1 MKLRSGT
8 RHHGQQAPEE
18 QPGTHA
24 DTPPGGTALVVGHD
38 GHSAGDRALTTAVD
52 LADKLGAHLH
62 IAHSVT
68 LEDYG
73 VDPDTDAFEE
83 ARDRNVA
90 AERERIATALADT
103 SVTWTYHEERGEP
116 AACLGRLAHNV
127 DAAFIVVGASHHG
140 LFRHTMSGAV
150 SKHLLH
156 DQDRP
161 VLIVPEPRPSQ

>member
-1 MKLRSGT
+1 MKLRPGT
-8 RHHGQQAPEE
+8 GRHGQPTPDD

-38 GHSAGDRALTTAVD
+38 GHPAGDRALTTAVD
-52 LADKLGAHLH
+52 LAGKLGAHLH
-62 IAHSVT
+62 VVHSVT

-73 VDPDTDAFEE
+73 VDPDTDAFEQ

-90 AERERIATALADT
+90 AERERIATVLADS

-116 AACLGRLAHNV
+116 ATCLARLARNV
-127 DAAFIVVGASHHG
+127 DAVFIVVGASHRG
-140 LFRHTMSGAV
+140 LFRHAMSGAV

-161 VLIVPEPRPSQ
+161 VLVVPEPRPSH